1 MDVNGK
7 DVIRWGKTNPDV
19 WCDCMTNE
27 IGVENNK
34 KPISLEKVVCP
45 CLRIL
50 IYYIIKRMFG
60 CHVMSPCLL

>member
-34 KPISLEKVVCP
+34 NQFHWRKLFALVLEFSSI
-45 CLRIL
+45 IL
-50 IYYIIKRMFG
+50 LKG
-60 CHVMSPCLL
+60 CSGVT